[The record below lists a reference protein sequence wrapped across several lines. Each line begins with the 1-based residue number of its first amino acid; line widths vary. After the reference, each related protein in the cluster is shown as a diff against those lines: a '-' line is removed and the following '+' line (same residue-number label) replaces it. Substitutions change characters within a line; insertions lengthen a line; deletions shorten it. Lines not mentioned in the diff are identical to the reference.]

1 MSIPAI
7 NYRET
12 FFPNPDLTRIIGI
25 PTYETLRTLNI
36 ELKTNAQ
43 SVHSNLGGGHLG
55 HLGLILTATQYAL
68 ISPLPYVR
76 PPVHPGVL
84 TILPGTARIPAET
97 AARAHTEA
105 LRVFYEVRGVE
116 QALIQQIIAA
126 VDQQYL
132 ISLRNRT
139 TGQFTGNVLQIL
151 QYLHQTYGRI
161 SPGQLGD
168 FESEV
173 VSMTYD
179 PCTPV
184 DNVFNKVEDMMEY
197 GELAQLD
204 YTERQAVAKAY
215 NILLKTGKFGE
226 SIRAWTRLPQ
236 DPSARNWIN
245 FKDHFRSAHLELTET
260 GELTL
265 QEVGYGQANLVEDI
279 VSRLSAQFQYQAN
292 LVAGEAPP
300 PAPAP
305 APAANQAEPC
315 APPPPDYLREVL
327 AQNADLMRRLM
338 ENTNNGLGTRIPRRG
353 RPSDGPRTG
362 QPSTPLPAHFNKY
375 CWTHGRCNHL
385 GSACNNKAPGHKDT
399 ATIANKL
406 GGSCYACPDN

>member
-43 SVHSNLGGGHLG
+43 SVHSNLGGGNLG
-55 HLGLILTATQYAL
+55 HLGLILTPTQYAL
-68 ISPLPYVR
+68 ISPLPYIR

-84 TILPGTARIPAET
+84 TIPPGTARIPAE
-97 AARAHTEA
+97 AATRAHTEE
-105 LRVFYEVRGVE
+105 LRIFYEVRGVE

-126 VDQQYL
+126 IDQQYL

-139 TGQFTGNVLQIL
+139 TGQFTGSVLQIL
-151 QYLHQTYGRI
+151 QFLHQTYGRI
-161 SPGQLGD
+161 SPAQLND

-173 VSMTYD
+173 VNMNYD

-226 SIRAWTRLPQ
+226 SIRAWNRLPQ
-236 DPSARNWIN
+236 DPITRNWIN
-245 FKDHFRSAHLELTET
+245 FKDHFRRSHLELTET

-279 VSRLSAQFQYQAN
+279 VSRLSAQFQHQAN
-292 LVAGEAPP
+292 LAAEEAPP

-305 APAANQAEPC
+305 APAPTANAAEQYQPS
-315 APPPPDYLREVL
+315 PPDYLREVL

-338 ENTNNGLGTRIPRRG
+338 ETTNLGTRIPRRG
-353 RPSDGPRTG
+353 RPSTGPRTG
-362 QPSTPLPAHFNKY
+362 QPPTPLPARFNKY

-399 ATIANKL
+399 ATITNKL